1 MTTPKP
7 LSPAAQKAKDAVI
20 AAFWDQH
27 RNLSAGPEV
36 VAAAAIRALVES
48 CGTLTRGGAVILNG
62 DDVLAIATELE
73 RSNG

>member
-36 VAAAAIRALVES
+36 VAAAALRAIAPQMEYSPDHIKLQ
-48 CGTLTRGGAVILNG
+48 
-62 DDVLAIATELE
+62 AIATELE
-73 RSNG
+73 GYHD